1 MRKLFAKKQLM
12 MVALVAALGVAVY
25 LNYYL
30 STEPSLEAGA
40 TASDTSQE
48 DGGTLGEA
56 TFVGATVS
64 TTTTTAGSGTTGTT
78 TVAGA
83 DYFDTARH
91 NRTAAREQALSILQ
105 EVLDNTGATAE
116 EQAANAAGYF
126 HALSAAT
133 TVFVVTCDGKP
144 VEGGAYV
151 SLYDPASETFPDS
164 TCLPPQ
170 RSGYIEL
177 VCTVP
182 TGWQVLSVTYT
193 PTFVSGKSL
202 TFPISAS
209 DVAKG

>member
-40 TASDTSQE
+40 TTSDTSQE

-116 EQAANAAGYF
+116 EKAAAGKK
-126 HALSAAT
+126 AEAIAT
-133 TVFVVTCDGKP
+133 NVLQ
-144 VEGGAYV
+144 ESNIE
-151 SLYDPASETFPDS
+151 SL
-164 TCLPPQ
+164 
-170 RSGYIEL
+170 
-177 VCTVP
+177 V
-182 TGWQVLSVTYT
+182 
-193 PTFVSGKSL
+193 
-202 TFPISAS
+202 
-209 DVAKG
+209 VAKGFADCVAYIDGDNCSVVVKSDALQQPESLQIMEIVVSQAGIVPEKVQIMTPQV